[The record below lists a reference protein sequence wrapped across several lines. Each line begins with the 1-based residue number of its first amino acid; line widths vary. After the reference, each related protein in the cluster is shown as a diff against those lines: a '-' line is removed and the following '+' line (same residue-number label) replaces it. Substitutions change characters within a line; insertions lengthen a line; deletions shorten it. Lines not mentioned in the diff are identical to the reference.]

1 MLLSFLT
8 PGLRALLSPSLTS
21 PDYTL
26 CDLLCLPH
34 DVVAAWERA
43 ESAQEDQVLVLL
55 RPGVLE
61 MLLRLSLAVALSAST
76 TPGMSSMRR
85 RRLRGA

>member
-26 CDLLCLPH
+26 STSCASRTTLWRHGSVPKVLRKTKCWSCYGLACL
-34 DVVAAWERA
+34 RC
-43 ESAQEDQVLVLL
+43 
-55 RPGVLE
+55 
-61 MLLRLSLAVALSAST
+61 
-76 TPGMSSMRR
+76 SS
-85 RRLRGA
+85 G